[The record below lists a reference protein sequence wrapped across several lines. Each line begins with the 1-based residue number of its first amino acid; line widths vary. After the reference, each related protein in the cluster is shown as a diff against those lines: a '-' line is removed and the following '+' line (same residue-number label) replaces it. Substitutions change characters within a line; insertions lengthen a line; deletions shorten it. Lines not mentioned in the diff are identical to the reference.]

1 MLRQPP
7 LARCFVAL
15 CFSSAVILAVVEWRD
30 PFPKPASDPVVTGAL
45 ATDILSAKASSAPLE
60 KTEKTETTPSP
71 ATAEWPHLPNWL
83 SGRSSGSLRDD
94 LPAPP
99 AKSSVQLSLSLS
111 SRTLEVRTP
120 NEAPIT
126 YKVAIGQ
133 DDWQTPAGN
142 FQVTHKLENPAW
154 QHPITHETIEPGP
167 DNPLGTRW
175 IGFWSNGQAEIGFH
189 GTNQE
194 ELIGEAVSHGC
205 VRMRNQ
211 DIEAL
216 YERVEVGTSVQVMP

>member
-15 CFSSAVILAVVEWRD
+15 CFSSAVMLAVVEWRD
-30 PFPKPASDPVVTGAL
+30 PFPKPASDPVVTGAI
-45 ATDILSAKASSAPLE
+45 AADILSAKASSVPPE
-60 KTEKTETTPSP
+60 KTEKTPSP
-71 ATAEWPHLPNWL
+71 ATSRWPHLPDGL
-83 SGRSSGSLRDD
+83 LGRSRDQ
-94 LPAPP
+94 PSAPP
-99 AKSSVQLSLSLS
+99 AKSSVQLALSLS

-142 FQVTHKLENPAW
+142 FKVTHKLENPAW

-216 YERVEVGTSVQVMP
+216 YQRVEVGTSVQVMP